1 MGLFGESLGMLGKG
15 IKMAVNKAE
24 DFLPWVEEVTYIDE
38 ATNGVIK
45 LAKYP
50 DGRTTVIE
58 LEVPKEFRGKGV
70 GKKLQAQA
78 MSDNSN
84 LSGQVSSKKA
94 ATSAYNLGRRPIDN
108 PNATLDDVY
117 AAIDDM
123 SSVNMATPDAIKAFN
138 GGDSPSGLFNEILEL
153 YKTEPL
159 AARKMAKRGG
169 ILDEIDDQIPRPKGD
184 VSNADELRA
193 KANAERFNEDY
204 SGQHSAPMSGDGA
217 PLNDLSQVYPD
228 DIYSSKGLQY
238 YGTGDNAIDSESM
251 GIINLLK
258 GKPDQT
264 VTMYRAV
271 PSNAGDVDINAGD
284 WVSLSESY
292 VKQHGEAALN
302 GDYKIISKEVPANQ
316 LFTNGDSINEF
327 GFDPANK
334 APSGLLD
341 MSASDDSEAGVVTKA
356 TGGILDELISSFNS
370 FQAAGETVPD
380 SLMADMA
387 SEYAKVKP
395 KTHLEGILAQGEQAN
410 LSDDVLS
417 QGYKPDVFHHVG
429 SPDMQTYDINANRVS
444 GGSTP
449 AGLYTH
455 NRMRDSKV
463 YEGMAVDDGRPWER
477 YSVVSSTDKPFVVG
491 ETKAD
496 DTLKGNFIKQ
506 MEVKFGDKYVD
517 LPDHKRDYWD
527 EKIDKFMQYGN
538 TTASPLTPVQQRQ
551 VYLDSGYDSL
561 LLNGNEMVFLDTG
574 KVRDLRAGFN
584 KADVG
589 KEGLFKSDPL
599 ATAGALALSGNVG
612 QAPQGILALNQGR
625 DALLSPQESEYMKGQ
640 AELQGL
646 LGVKNMDDYN
656 YSDMLPVKRDKASGG
671 YSPAMTGI
679 LRDAIEAL
687 YNIGQSR
694 RTGLLDPEVS
704 SGIL

>member
-1 MGLFGESLGMLGKG
+1 MGLLGEGLGMLGKG
-15 IKMAVNKAE
+15 LKKAVNVAE
-24 DFLPWVEEVTYIDE
+24 DFLPWTEEVTYIDE

-50 DGRTTVIE
+50 DGRVSVIE

-78 MSDNSN
+78 MSDNPN

-123 SSVNMATPDAIKAFN
+123 SSVNMATPDAINAFN
-138 GGDSPSGLFNEILEL
+138 SVESP
-153 YKTEPL
+153 
-159 AARKMAKRGG
+159 A
-169 ILDEIDDQIPRPKGD
+169 
-184 VSNADELRA
+184 
-193 KANAERFNEDY
+193 
-204 SGQHSAPMSGDGA
+204 
-217 PLNDLSQVYPD
+217 
-228 DIYSSKGLQY
+228 
-238 YGTGDNAIDSESM
+238 
-251 GIINLLK
+251 
-258 GKPDQT
+258 
-264 VTMYRAV
+264 
-271 PSNAGDVDINAGD
+271 
-284 WVSLSESY
+284 
-292 VKQHGEAALN
+292 
-302 GDYKIISKEVPANQ
+302 
-316 LFTNGDSINEF
+316 
-327 GFDPANK
+327 
-334 APSGLLD
+334 GLLD
-341 MSASDDSEAGVVTKA
+341 MSTAARMKRADDMGFGDTTYYHGTSNADIDAFNTDRVFVSKSPKVAENEGGFLDSSFNDIIGTDEVRASNEKFGTSVYPVRLRGKIADREEVRNVVNELGVGSHNDSRVIDYLKSEGFDGMAPSGYETIAFDSSNVRSVNAKFDPAKADSSSLLASNPVATAAAGAGGILAMTASDDSEAGGVRKA

-395 KTHLEGILAQGEQAN
+395 KTYMEGILAQGEQAN
-410 LSDDVLS
+410 LSADALS

-455 NRMRDSKV
+455 NRMRDSKP
-463 YEGMAVDDGRPWER
+463 YEDIATENGRSWER

-491 ETKAD
+491 ETKPNDA
-496 DTLKGNFIKQ
+496 LKGNFIKQ
-506 MEVKFGDKYVD
+506 MELKFGDKYSN
-517 LPDHKRDYWD
+517 LPDHKKGYWD

-574 KVRDLRAGFN
+574 KVRDLRADFN

-589 KEGLFKSDPL
+589 QEGLFKSSPV
-599 ATAGALALSGNVG
+599 ATASA
-612 QAPQGILALNQGR
+612 GILANTMGQESSGLAAIQQGR
-625 DALLSPQESEYMKGQ
+625 DALLTPQESQYMKAQ
-640 AELQGL
+640 RDLQQL
-646 LGVKNMDDYN
+646 LGAKDSEAFN
-656 YSDMLPVKRDKASGG
+656 YGELAPVKRNKETGD
-671 YSPAMTGI
+671 YSFAMTGL
-679 LRDAIEAL
+679 LRDIIEAGHDSL
-687 YNIGQSR
+687 IQPQ
-694 RTGLLDPEVS
+694 RTGITNQKSLWDI
-704 SGIL
+704 IL